1 MCAQL
6 FMLFYLHAH
15 FPFENVLFRV
25 TVANLY
31 QVILPQKYRFKN
43 TLPHFSQKIQKW
55 CKPLYWIQRHCLWL
69 LDSVSDSLNSY
80 KDPRTSGRHPWK
92 PSSSSPSAQAWSV
105 RACCP
110 RPRPFQVSK
119 ISKERDCKI
128 SGQPMKSFAF
138 VWWLFFVC
146 LFVSSFLQTTKQI
159 IICSFLLHTQILRL
173 LPTFCTCCSMDIS
186 DPTF

>member
-80 KDPRTSGRHPWK
+80 KDPRTFGRHPWK
-92 PSSSSPSAQAWSV
+92 PSSSSPSAKAWSV

-128 SGQPMKSFAF
+128 SGQPIKSFAF
-138 VWWLFFVC
+138 VWCFFC
-146 LFVSSFLQTTKQI
+146 LFVSSFLQTANQI

-173 LPTFCTCCSMDIS
+173 LPTFCTCCFMDIS